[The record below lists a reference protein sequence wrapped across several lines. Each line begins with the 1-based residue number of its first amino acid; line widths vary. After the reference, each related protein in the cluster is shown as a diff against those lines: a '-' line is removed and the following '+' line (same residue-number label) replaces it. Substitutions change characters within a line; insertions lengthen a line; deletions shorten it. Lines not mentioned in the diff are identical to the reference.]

1 MNKEDMTEQETIRRV
16 KLDNLRKNNVEP
28 FRNKFIE
35 TESISSLLF
44 QYNSWT
50 ANQLEK
56 DQILVS
62 VAGRIILNR
71 IQGKAGFANI
81 RDFESDI
88 QIYIRRDNI
97 TEQEFKIYNLLDL
110 GDIIGVTGI
119 LFKTNTGELT
129 IKIFKLVILSKSL
142 RPLPDK
148 YKGLQDKEVMRKK
161 RYLDLIV
168 NPKARKTFV
177 DRVKIIRFLRDFFN
191 SENFL
196 EVETAVL
203 NSCVGGAN
211 ARPFVTYHNTL
222 AANFYLRIATEISLK
237 KLIIGG
243 MKAVYEI
250 GKVFRNEGIDASHN
264 PEFTTIEAYLA
275 YANMDTMMSLVEK
288 CLKEVCY
295 KLLGKLEFNYQGN
308 LIKFDHFYKYDM
320 IEIIKQKTNIDFN
333 QNMSLLECQKLAKNH
348 DITLE
353 DFYKKGHII
362 SAFFEKFVE
371 PYLIQ
376 PTFICNYPIEIS
388 PLAQVHLRN
397 SQLTERF
404 ELFVAGKELVNAFSE
419 LNDPI
424 EQRKRFEEQIL
435 QKSLGNDEAHE
446 LDEDFIEALEY
457 GMPPTGGLG
466 IGIDR
471 LIMLL
476 TDNSNIRDVILFPHL
491 KK

>member
-1 MNKEDMTEQETIRRV
+1 MNKEDITEQEAIRRI
-16 KLDNLRKNNVEP
+16 KLDNLKRNNIEP
-28 FRNKFIE
+28 FCNKFTE
-35 TESISSLLF
+35 TNSINSLLLK
-44 QYNSWT
+44 YKSWT
-50 ANQLEK
+50 VNQLER
-56 DQILVS
+56 DQSLVS
-62 VAGRIILNR
+62 VAGRIILKR

-88 QIYIRRDNI
+88 QIYVRRDNI
-97 TEQEFKIYNLLDL
+97 TEKEFQIYSWSDL
-110 GDIIGVTGI
+110 GDIIGVTGV
-119 LFKTNTGELT
+119 LFKTHKGELT
-129 IKIFKLVILSKSL
+129 IKIFKLVMLSKSL

-148 YKGLQDKEVMRKK
+148 YKGLQDKEIMRKK

-168 NPKARKTFV
+168 NQRSRKTFV
-177 DRVKIIRFLRDFFN
+177 DRSKIIRFIRDFFN
-191 SENFL
+191 NENFL

-211 ARPFVTYHNTL
+211 ARPFVTYHNSLST
-222 AANFYLRIATEISLK
+222 NFYLRIATEISLK
-237 KLIIGG
+237 KLIVGG
-243 MKAVYEI
+243 MKAIYEI

-275 YANMDTMMSLVEK
+275 YADMNIMMSLVEK
-288 CLKEVCY
+288 CLKDICY

-320 IEIIKQKTNIDFN
+320 IDIIKQKTNIDFN
-333 QNMSLLECQKLAKNH
+333 ENISLSSCQELAQKHN
-348 DITLE
+348 ISLK

-362 SAFFEKFVE
+362 VAFFEKFVE
-371 PYLIQ
+371 PDLIQ
-376 PTFICNYPIEIS
+376 PTFIFNYPIEVS
-388 PLAQVHLRN
+388 PLAQVN
-397 SQLTERF
+397 PQNPQLTERF

-435 QKSLGNDEAHE
+435 QKTLGNDEAHE